1 MYYLWSCSRRT
12 LAELEGNSR
21 IPDMRISG
29 RLIERVHPVV
39 VGLRGSAASFS
50 RLSRSRRYSRV
61 PIAKADRQSH
71 LSRPGVSP
79 YRRFLR
85 SDPTIGFRLLP
96 GERLK
101 GS

>member
-39 VGLRGSAASFS
+39 VGLRGSAAS
-50 RLSRSRRYSRV
+50 
-61 PIAKADRQSH
+61 
-71 LSRPGVSP
+71 SP
-79 YRRFLR
+79 
-85 SDPTIGFRLLP
+85 
-96 GERLK
+96 
-101 GS
+101 